1 MPGLGDRPGYINR
14 PQQFWLVLSVAL
26 LLGLGAYLWL
36 NHVLGEPAVAA
47 LLTVTAL
54 VLLWIFIG
62 LGRRLQLSRAQRD
75 QAQAWANET
84 QWQMSE
90 VLRKQDIWVEQQV
103 ARRVQE
109 LQNEIAGL
117 RDREQLLVLQAHHDD
132 LTGLANRNLLTDRFR
147 FAVERAKRSG
157 KFFALLIIDLNGFKS
172 INDNHGHVAG
182 DAVLVATAKRL
193 VGALR
198 ASDTVARLG
207 GDEFV
212 LIVESVEDPQ
222 ELDHIGQKLIDT
234 LAEPITLGNGVVVNN
249 GASVGL
255 ALYPDDG
262 ADMNTLLQVADQA
275 MYECKGRCASLP
287 AVSCAPAQCGCA
299 AHKVHPHTTAVS

>member
-1 MPGLGDRPGYINR
+1 MPGLGDRPRYINR
-14 PQQFWLVLSVAL
+14 PQQFWLVLSVTL
-26 LLGLGAYLWL
+26 LLGLGTYLGI
-36 NHVLGEPAVAA
+36 NHVLAAPPMVA
-47 LLTVTAL
+47 LLAIWVM
-54 VLLWIFIG
+54 VLLGISFA
-62 LGRRLQLSRAQRD
+62 LYRRSQLSRAQRD

-84 QWQMSE
+84 HWQMSE
-90 VLRKQDIWVEQQV
+90 VMRKQDIWVEQQV
-103 ARRVQE
+103 ARRVEE

-117 RDREQLLVLQAHHDD
+117 RDREQLLVFRAHHDD

-193 VGALR
+193 VGAVR

-212 LIVESVEDPQ
+212 LIVESVEAPQ
-222 ELDHIGQKLIDT
+222 ELDHIGQKLIDA
-234 LAEPITLGNGVVVNN
+234 LAEPITLGNGAVVNN
-249 GASVGL
+249 GASLGL
-255 ALYPDDG
+255 AVYPQDG
-262 ADMNTLLQVADQA
+262 AEMNDLLHVADQA
-275 MYECKGRCASLP
+275 MYECKSTGLMSLR
-287 AVSCAPAQCGCA
+287 
-299 AHKVHPHTTAVS
+299 